1 MRKLFTTSRGRR
13 EGALDGLNLFFG
25 ALLGANLGTLDGLR
39 LVSYVQLVTLLAG
52 TVVALRVV
60 SLSEQIGRALVVLA
74 LYAVLLLMLANV
86 PALRPAGMALD
97 DLHKLL
103 ATLALWVTFVV
114 VIELVSRKRGAAE
127 PDAG

>member
-1 MRKLFTTSRGRR
+1 MRRLFRTSRGRR
-13 EGALDGLNLFFG
+13 EGAVDGLNLFFG

-52 TVVALRVV
+52 TVMALRVV
-60 SLSEQIGRALVVLA
+60 SLSERLGRALVVLA
-74 LYAVLLLMLANV
+74 LYAAMLVMLATV
-86 PALRPAGMALD
+86 PAFHPAGMALG
-97 DLHKLL
+97 DLHKLV

-114 VIELVSRKRGAAE
+114 VIEIVTRKTAAE

>member
-1 MRKLFTTSRGRR
+1 MRRFFTTSRGRR

-52 TVVALRVV
+52 TVMALRVV
-60 SLSEQIGRALVVLA
+60 SLSERLGRALVVLA
-74 LYAVLLLMLANV
+74 LYAALLVMLATV
-86 PALRPAGMALD
+86 PAVHPAGMELG
-97 DLHKLL
+97 DLHKLI
-103 ATLALWVTFVV
+103 ATLALWVTFVMM
-114 VIELVSRKRGAAE
+114 IELVSRKTAAAE